1 MTAPAA
7 AEPFTTHPI
16 VKKSIL
22 IPAAAAA
29 ILAAP
34 HRAAAVLGVGDIVSD
49 PVVEE
54 ATLQKNVFDQLKYAW
69 EQTQWAEKLATL
81 HNTLTTVQQQLETA
95 NQVKQAIG
103 DPAAAIGLIDNGL
116 FSDFL
121 KDSGIGDTLGQLV
134 DITQQGAELSGTIK
148 QLFEPVDLS
157 RWKDVSSD
165 ATKTFDGVASF
176 RDSSDPLK
184 RFRAVE
190 NAYSQFQTLMGKAET
205 KRKVLNEQVAKLNT
219 QLKGAKNDAEVQKLV
234 GSLATAQTALGD
246 LDTVTRDA
254 GQNVAMIHVLNENRQ
269 AEEEVAAEEISRER
283 NRDLAKLAAQADL
296 EAEANLPDLGA
307 PLDDAPPGF

>member
-1 MTAPAA
+1 M
-7 AEPFTTHPI
+7 
-16 VKKSIL
+16 KKSIL
-22 IPAAAAA
+22 IPATAAA
-29 ILAAP
+29 ILAVP

-49 PVVEE
+49 PIVEQ
-54 ATLQKNVFDQLKYAW
+54 ATIQKNIFDQLKYAW

-81 HNTLTTVQQQLETA
+81 HSTLTTVQDQLATA

-103 DPAAAIGLIDNGL
+103 DPVAAIGLIESGL

-121 KDSGIGDTLGQLV
+121 RDSGVGETLGQLV
-134 DITQQGAELSGTIK
+134 DITKQGAELSGTIK
-148 QLFEPVDLS
+148 QLFEPVDMSKWQNLS
-157 RWKDVSSD
+157 GD
-165 ATKTFDGVASF
+165 ALKSFEGVASF

-190 NAYSQFQTLMGKAET
+190 NAYSQFQTLMGKAQT
-205 KRKVLNEQVAKLNT
+205 KRKTLTQQVAKLNT
-219 QLKGAKNDAEVQKLV
+219 QLKGAKDDAEVQKLI
-234 GSLATAQTALGD
+234 GSIATAQTALGD
-246 LDTVTRDA
+246 LDAVTESAGRD
-254 GQNVAMIHVLNENRQ
+254 VAMLHVLNENRQ

-283 NRDLAKLAAQADL
+283 NRDLAKLAADADA